1 MTLGP
6 QLLLSGMKPSCV
18 VSDTQPQVYT
28 QVINQVVCNYSLV
41 ELDLFPEFQPQ
52 TTTEGV
58 VWCVVA

>member
-28 QVINQVVCNYSLV
+28 QVINQHRNMSKYVIIVLLSNRPV
-41 ELDLFPEFQPQ
+41 P
-52 TTTEGV
+52 
-58 VWCVVA
+58 